1 MKISYVTLVLKPKA
15 SSKNIDF
22 NNFISSNF
30 PKPSLYSSIILC
42 SNQKCKESDVK
53 NSSHSVLRFINGS
66 SNRSFPSSKK
76 PVMCRIKGNH
86 ESNKFEIRISSNNTL
101 KVSVGFSKTNYNY
114 SQLNNRLVDNKIE
127 GFLRKFVFSL
137 KSLPSYSKYE
147 ISNMTVTSFKLFN
160 KRIKSLKKFAE
171 QLLPGISKY
180 GYFISN
186 TKNST
191 LRKIYF
197 KNNTDN
203 RFPTIGLFSNG
214 TMDFNGVKK
223 MSFVKKVIDS
233 LKSRFK
239 NINHNFASAY

>member
-1 MKISYVTLVLKPKA
+1 MKISYVTLVLKPK

-22 NNFISSNF
+22 QEFISSNF
-30 PKPSLYSSIILC
+30 PKPSLYNSVILC
-42 SNQKCKESDVK
+42 SNQRCKESDIR
-53 NSSHSVLRFINGS
+53 NSSHSVIRFIKGT
-66 SNRSFPSSKK
+66 SNRSFVSSKK
-76 PVMCRIKGNH
+76 PVMCRIKGTH
-86 ESNKFEIRISSNNTL
+86 DSNNFEIRVSSNNTL

-114 SQLNNRLVDNKIE
+114 SQLSNTFIDNKISV
-127 GFLRKFVFSL
+127 FLKKYVLSL
-137 KSLPSYSKYE
+137 KSLPSYYKYD
-147 ISNMTVTSFKLFN
+147 ISNMTITSFKLFS
-160 KRIKSLKKFAE
+160 KRIKSLKKLAE

-186 TKNST
+186 TKNSS

-197 KNNTDN
+197 KNNSDN

-214 TMDFNGVKK
+214 TMDFNGVTK

-239 NINHNFASAY
+239 NIDNVFASAY